1 MMLKIMM
8 IPIMKFQQSTP
19 NTLFYTINIYQT
31 CLFHQISLLNMQ
43 RFRGKAATVI
53 NIYFSFDYC
62 VTDIRTHRKRKKKIA

>member
-43 RFRGKAATVI
+43 RFRGKQLS
-53 NIYFSFDYC
+53 IYIFRS
-62 VTDIRTHRKRKKKIA
+62 IIALLIFELTEK